1 MTDNR
6 EVGVVENPVLR
17 IIRNA
22 TWSLGGKA
30 VGAILSIVYLAA
42 IARSLGAHDF
52 GRFALI
58 FSFAQLIAGL
68 VAFPTWQ
75 ILIRYGTKYVL
86 DDVSDRF
93 AQLVLICL
101 AMDFAGIILGLV
113 AATVAISVFGE
124 GFSITGDLKLRI
136 LLFTFV
142 LLLSARSTVIGILRA
157 HDRFRDAA
165 LADILVPVIRFVGV
179 VVVIFIRPNVE
190 GFLLV
195 WALSEILATLILW
208 VITVRTVTL
217 PFAAQKIAEIPLY
230 FRSYPDLFQFVGFS
244 SLANGLRVLGSQL
257 IVLLVGL
264 YTGPAAAGF
273 FRLGSQLGQVLARI
287 SDGLSIAFY
296 AEYSRMA
303 HLNSDDAVAAMVSRT
318 LKVTGFSAV
327 VLLGIL
333 TAFGKP
339 LIITVFGSAFAPAY
353 PFVILLGGAAAVQ
366 LGSGALEALISAKGQ
381 TGKALLAN
389 GFGTLFLLIAV
400 FALIADYDAL
410 GASVAV
416 LVGALAT
423 AVCLT
428 YFYRRSRLDQDQS
441 AAQNADSFPP
451 PDL

>member
-6 EVGVVENPVLR
+6 EEAVVENPVLR

-30 VGAILSIVYLAA
+30 VGAVLSIVYLAA
-42 IARSLGAHDF
+42 IARSLGAYDF

-86 DDVSDRF
+86 DNVLDRF

-101 AMDFAGIILGLV
+101 VMDFFGIILGLV
-113 AATVAISVFGE
+113 TATLVVYGFGDS
-124 GFSITGDLKLRI
+124 FSITGDLKSRI

-165 LADILVPVIRFVGV
+165 LSDILVPVIRFVGV
-179 VVVIFIRPNVE
+179 VVVIFVKPNVE

-195 WALSEILATLILW
+195 WALSEIFTTMILW
-208 VITVRTVTL
+208 AITARSVKL
-217 PFAAQKIAEIPLY
+217 PFKAQKIVEIPSYL
-230 FRSYPDLFQFVGFS
+230 RRYPDLFQFVGFS
-244 SLANGLRVLGSQL
+244 TLANGLRVLSNQL
-257 IVLLVGL
+257 VVLLVGL

-303 HLNSDDAVAAMVSRT
+303 HLNSVDAVAAMVKRT

-333 TAFGKP
+333 LAFGKP
-339 LIITVFGSAFAPAY
+339 LIITIFGSAFAPAY

-366 LGSGALEALISAKGQ
+366 LGSGALEALISVKGQ

-389 GFGTLFLLIAV
+389 AFGTLFLLIAV
-400 FALIADYDAL
+400 FALIRDYGAL

-423 AVCLT
+423 AICVT
-428 YFYRRSRLDQDQS
+428 YFYHQSRRDQDQPD
-441 AAQNADSFPP
+441 AQNADSFTP